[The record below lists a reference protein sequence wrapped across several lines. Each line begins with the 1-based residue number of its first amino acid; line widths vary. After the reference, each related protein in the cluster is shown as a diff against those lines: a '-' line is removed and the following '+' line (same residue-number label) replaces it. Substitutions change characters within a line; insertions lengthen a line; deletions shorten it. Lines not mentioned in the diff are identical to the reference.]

1 MPGVL
6 YAKVNG
12 QWVVTA
18 PEEVNIS
25 DTDPLATNPDG
36 EIWVDTSTTPPSLK
50 ANVGGTWTTITAGA
64 ETEVSIGP
72 EDPYVFDP
80 TATEGSIELWH
91 DTTLDPGTMKARV
104 AGVWQP
110 IAGSDEMSVGALDPM
125 AVNPRIEMWYDTDST
140 DAPPTL
146 GILKVNVGGT
156 WHVATPEEVFVD
168 DQDPLSRGNTEAE
181 LWYDTTTSTLKAN
194 VNGTWV
200 EVSGSSQG
208 PAPLDEVWVGPV
220 DPRDAST
227 ELWYDVDAVPTN
239 TGLSVGIVESMMIE
253 MSQMRSDLADAR
265 TRITMLEAH
274 LQVMASV

>member
-1 MPGVL
+1 MAGRL

-12 QWVVTA
+12 QWVPTTEDEVGVGTA
-18 PEEVNIS
+18 
-25 DTDPLATNPDG
+25 DPGGGD
-36 EIWVDTSTTPPSLK
+36 IWVDTSSDPPTLK
-50 ANVGGTWTTITAGA
+50 AMVGGVWTTITAGA
-64 ETEVSIGP
+64 ETEVSIGNV
-72 EDPYVFDP
+72 DPYVTDP
-80 TATEGSIELWH
+80 TLTEGTVELWH

-110 IAGSDEMSVGALDPM
+110 IAGSDEMSVGALDPI
-125 AVNPRIEMWYDTDST
+125 AVNPRIELWYDTDST

-168 DQDPLSRGNTEAE
+168 DEDPLSRGNTEAE

-194 VNGTWV
+194 VSGTWV
-200 EVSGSSQG
+200 EVSSSGQG

-227 ELWYDVDAVPTN
+227 ELWYDVDAVPSNLGRTVPAS
-239 TGLSVGIVESMMIE
+239 LVES
-253 MSQMRSDLADAR
+253 L
-265 TRITMLEAH
+265 ITEVGNLKSRLTVLEAY
-274 LQVMASV
+274 VMNGVSV